1 MHLGCHMYA
10 GVAKVPQAN
19 IETANATGSAAGP
32 PNAENTASQSANP
45 PIQAWIRVSFDQV
58 GEGAI
63 GYEPSICPNL
73 FATCR
78 PLACLLIL
86 LPAGAVAQSKE
97 QQQAFR

>member
-1 MHLGCHMYA
+1 MYA

-19 IETANATGSAAGP
+19 IETANA
-32 PNAENTASQSANP
+32 NENTASQSANP